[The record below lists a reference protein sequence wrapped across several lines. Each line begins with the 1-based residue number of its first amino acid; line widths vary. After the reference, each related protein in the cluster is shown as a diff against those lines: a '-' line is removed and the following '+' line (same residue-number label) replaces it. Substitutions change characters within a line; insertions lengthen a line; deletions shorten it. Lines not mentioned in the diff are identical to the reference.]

1 MRILVVRTDKLG
13 DFMLT
18 WPAFAA
24 LKACLPQSEV
34 HALVR
39 DYTRPMAEL
48 CPWIDLAV
56 LAPEAGEGIG
66 GWGTLVRQLRAA
78 RYDAIITLFS
88 TTTIATA
95 ALAAG
100 IPYRLAPATKFAQ
113 VFYNHRLMQRR
124 SRSEKPEWEYNVD
137 LVRRFLADHNIAAVT
152 PPEPPLLRFPPQETA
167 ALRQRFCA
175 AHGVDAQAHLIL
187 IHPGSGGS
195 ANNLS
200 LEQYATLAAALHGKR
215 PLYFVIGCGPGE
227 DFKAET
233 LAALLGPLPH
243 TILRA
248 GGVADYARYIA
259 CMDLFISGST
269 GPLHVAGALDV
280 PTAAFYPR
288 RRSATPLRWQ
298 TLNSL
303 PRRLAFTPEVTA
315 GESDM
320 NGVNLEAAAQ
330 AISRQFLG
338 G

>member
-1 MRILVVRTDKLG
+1 MKILVVRTDKLG

-18 WPAFAA
+18 WPALA
-24 LKACLPQSEV
+24 LLKISLPKAEV
-34 HALVR
+34 HLLVR
-39 DYTRPMAEL
+39 EYTRPMAEL
-48 CPWIDLAV
+48 CPWVDDIV
-56 LAPEAGEGIG
+56 LLPEGDSGFGNWRA
-66 GWGTLVRQLRAA
+66 LMQRLRAHS
-78 RYDAIITLFS
+78 YDAVITLFS
-88 TTTIATA
+88 TSTIATA

-100 IPYRLAPATKFAQ
+100 IPYRLAPATKLAQ
-113 VFYNHRLMQRR
+113 LFYNRRLTQRR

-137 LVRRFLADHNIAAVT
+137 LIKRFLGDHDTAAAALS
-152 PPEPPLLRFPPQETA
+152 EPPLLRFPPQEIT
-167 ALRQRFCA
+167 ALRQRFCDE
-175 AHGVDAQAHLIL
+175 HGIDAQASLIL

-200 LEQYATLAAALHGKR
+200 VEQYATLAVALRASR
-215 PLYFVIGCGPGE
+215 PLHFVIGCGPGE

-233 LAALLGPLPH
+233 LAALLGTLPH

-248 GGVADYARYIA
+248 GGIADYAHHIA
-259 CMDLFISGST
+259 AMDLFISGST

-298 TLNSL
+298 TLNSSQ
-303 PRRLAFTPEVTA
+303 RRLAFTPELTTE
-315 GESDM
+315 ESDM
-320 NGVNLEAAAQ
+320 SGVNLEAAAQ